1 MLINTSSLYT
11 CSKQSAKHCIN
22 INKRLKNG
30 GSNGRLGGQVSNG
43 RLGGQVY
50 VMDDSV
56 VKCMY
61 LDNVFQIH
69 NWKYIVMFLPA
80 SFMLAFY
87 EYLP

>member
-30 GSNGRLGGQVSNG
+30 GSNG

-87 EYLP
+87 EYLQ